1 MKRAAAALLA
11 LVLALGCVWGSGRY
25 FRGQL
30 EGDLRRQ
37 LIYDTSLEKNY
48 SPNAFSALRDESS
61 LLVLGSS
68 ELTLHEESTHPV
80 SYTHLSP

>member
-48 SPNAFSALRDESS
+48 SPNAFPPFGTRAVCWCWARRN
-61 LLVLGSS
+61 
-68 ELTLHEESTHPV
+68 
-80 SYTHLSP
+80 